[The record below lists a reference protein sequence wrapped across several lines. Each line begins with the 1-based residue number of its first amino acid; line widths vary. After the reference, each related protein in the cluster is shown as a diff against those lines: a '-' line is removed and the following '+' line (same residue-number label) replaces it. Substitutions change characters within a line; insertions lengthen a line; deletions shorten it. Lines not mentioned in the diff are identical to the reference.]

1 MPSPA
6 QTTSTRIEHLET
18 AVSNVAVSL
27 DGFIRETRDHRDRLD
42 KDQASIWAAIRDQ
55 GENLSRAVDK
65 LSSKGQ
71 ISWGMIMTAVGTL
84 LGVGAAVATV
94 GQILMESRIKQL
106 EITDSLGRELMDAKL
121 QPHRAEYESLRGI
134 VNEHHL
140 AIRELEKS
148 KR

>member
-94 GQILMESRIKQL
+94 GQMLMESRIKQL
-106 EITDSLGRELMDAKL
+106 EIADTSTLKLMEAKLDTHEVKDEALHELGRENHA
-121 QPHRAEYESLRGI
+121 
-134 VNEHHL
+134 
-140 AIRELEKS
+140 AIRVLEQGK
-148 KR
+148 